1 MENSVMDKILRA
13 EKRAADIENMSNKR
27 AAERIS
33 SAKQQGELII
43 KNAKNQG
50 DSILNERII
59 LIKTKIQ
66 ELENESM
73 EKTSLDIRLITEEA
87 VKKFPEAIKRVNEI
101 LIFD

>member
-1 MENSVMDKILRA
+1 MDKILRA

-33 SAKQQGELII
+33 GAKQQGELII

-50 DSILNERII
+50 DSILNERIS